1 MSAKP
6 ENEIAVELE
15 ISTPLRT
22 TDFDR
27 YCKLKPSAVLQ
38 LFQDAATRQADK
50 MGIGFDKMVSRGV
63 MWAVIRTSYEV
74 IKQPELYDLVS
85 IRTWPHDPSKF
96 SFLRDY
102 QIKDSSGE
110 LIIKGTSEWVIMSA
124 EDRSFV
130 PLFDIYAGAHELLDE
145 RNYEKKPRKLR
156 NFDTEGIEPYTL
168 IPAYSSVDI
177 NGHVNNSVYA
187 DYFVDAIN
195 PGKGYGVRSFQI
207 DFRHEVREGDVL
219 RIYKQATENG
229 VQAQGVDENG
239 TIMFAARIEV

>member
-1 MSAKP
+1 MSAQP

-50 MGIGFDKMVSRGV
+50 MGIGFGKMVSQGV

-102 QIKDSSGE
+102 QIKDSHGE
-110 LIIKGTSEWVIMSA
+110 LIIKGTSEWVIMNA

-130 PLFDIYAGAHELLDE
+130 PLFDVYDGAHELLDE

-156 NFDTEGIEPYTL
+156 NFDIEGIEPYTL
-168 IPAYSSVDI
+168 VPAYSSVDI

-187 DYFVDAIN
+187 DFFVDAID
-195 PGKGYGVRSFQI
+195 PSKGYEVRSFQI
-207 DFRHEVREGDVL
+207 DFRREVREGDEL
-219 RIYKQATENG
+219 RIYKQAIDNV
-229 VQAQGVDENG
+229 VQAQGIDQDGN
-239 TIMFAARIEV
+239 IMFAAKIEI